1 MEKLMKEVRFL
12 KIYSF
17 GMTGILVLFMLMSF
31 TKDKPN
37 QRFEEIDVERI
48 NIIEKNGEL
57 KMVIS
62 NSARQHPGMMKNKLF
77 PARKRE
83 AGMIFFNGVGDECGG
98 LVYDGDPVNGSGMV
112 VSFDQYENDQV
123 MQMQYNEGLENNLRK
138 RSYGL
143 KLWDRS
149 EQMPV
154 DRLMKT
160 FDSLSA
166 LNNKSVMDTEIKR
179 LRAEKLL
186 GRERMFV
193 GKTKGEEVGVF
204 IRDDNGN
211 PRIRLYVDK
220 NNQAKM
226 ELLDEKGRLLPVK

>member
-1 MEKLMKEVRFL
+1 MEKLMKEIRFL

-17 GMTGILVLFMLMSF
+17 GMTGVLLLFILMSF

-48 NIIEKNGEL
+48 NIVEKNGEL

-83 AGMIFFNGVGDECGG
+83 AGMIFFNAVGDECGG
-98 LVYDGDPVNGSGMV
+98 LVYDGDTTNGSGMA

-123 MQMQYNEGLENNLRK
+123 MQVQYNEDLENNIRK

-149 EQMPV
+149 EQMPIEK
-154 DRLMKT
+154 LMKT
-160 FDSLSA
+160 YDSLAA
-166 LNNKSVMDTEIKR
+166 LNNKAAMDAALTK
-179 LRAEKLL
+179 LKAAKLL

-226 ELLDEKGRLLPVK
+226 EFLDEKGRLLPVK